1 MMQKRLARLLAGV
14 MILSGAL
21 AGAQGDGVSGSPALR
36 GQERA
41 AAAAAAATRN
51 ARRAARP
58 DQTVEMGVRPLEPT
72 STDRMTAPNDL
83 PSNVVKILRT
93 SNKAQTNSYVP
104 IVFDFKNNNP
114 FNVIRFLR
122 RPVQLEEGEI
132 FTFVNEAGDGGK
144 VLFVVPDYMVPSLR
158 ELVATVDRPALTS
171 SSGDKYVYVQ
181 LKHRRA
187 DPSDQDFLDT
197 AESFSTGNGQTFIV
211 DPEENALF
219 LKDAPSGGD
228 SFQEALTQWLDVP
241 TAMLDLVV
249 KVYEID
255 AINDTQLGLDYMAWR
270 NGPGADLFALG
281 AFAEHGSIKRVENVA
296 VPALPRNNF
305 TASGYNY
312 AFRYDVP
319 SAFFDFLAVK
329 GKARVLNEMK
339 LAALNTRPAELVAGD
354 QVLYYAVRTSDPSGI
369 RNTGEPFQANRGRVV
384 VGTTRN
390 DDLEPVQTGLQLKVI
405 PTIGEQTVKMDL
417 DLKWSDY
424 NFVDDTG
431 FPQINNRELKS
442 TVRGKIGEEIVIGGL
457 DRQAITKSTRK
468 APILGSIPVLG
479 YAFGGET
486 SPSEKSQLVV
496 VITPAAVMKYNLA
509 KTDAEKDY
517 KVKPEEQ
524 QVIDEARGVAPVKE
538 PKASWGF
545 DQVGLDK
552 EYGATAAPQK

>member
-1 MMQKRLARLLAGV
+1 MMQKRLARLLTGV
-14 MILSGAL
+14 MMLSGAV
-21 AGAQGDGVSGSPALR
+21 AGAQGDRVEGGPAR
-36 GQERA
+36 RVQGRA
-41 AAAAAAATRN
+41 AAPAP
-51 ARRAARP
+51 RP
-58 DQTVEMGVRPLEPT
+58 DERPVSRPDGTFELGVRPIEPT
-72 STDRMTAPNDL
+72 STDRLIDPSDL

-122 RPVQLEEGEI
+122 RPVQLEEGEL
-132 FTFVNEAGDGGK
+132 FTFVNPDGNGGK
-144 VLFVVPDYMVPSLR
+144 ALLVVPDYMAPSLR
-158 ELVATVDRPALTS
+158 ELVATIDRPELTS
-171 SSGDKYVYVQ
+171 SGGDSYSYVQ

-187 DPSDQDFLDT
+187 DVSDPDFLET

-219 LKDAPSGGD
+219 LKDAPSAGE
-228 SFQEALTQWLDVP
+228 SFREALTQWLDVP
-241 TAMLDLVV
+241 TAMLDLSV

-281 AFAEHGSIKRVENVA
+281 AYAEHGSIKRVKNVD

-329 GKARVLNEMK
+329 GKARVLNEAK
-339 LAALNTRPAELVAGD
+339 IAALNTRTAELTAGD
-354 QVLYYAVRTSDPSGI
+354 QVLYYAVRTSDPSGV

-390 DDLEPVQTGLQLKVI
+390 DDLEPVQTGLTLKVT
-405 PTIGEQTVKMDL
+405 PVIGEQTVKMDL
-417 DLKWSDY
+417 DLTWSDY

-442 TVRGKIGEEIVIGGL
+442 TLRGKIGEEIVIGGL
-457 DRQAITKSTRK
+457 ERQAIIKSTRK
-468 APILGSIPVLG
+468 APILGSIPVVG
-479 YAFGGET
+479 YAFGGES

-524 QVIDEARGVAPVKE
+524 QVIDEATGVAPVKE

-552 EYGATAAPQK
+552 EYGVEAAPMK